1 MLKKFALFYA
11 GLDLALIAVCA
22 YFGAIHILNSQLGLI
37 CAFLIA
43 LASFYGYAKRVK
55 LKAQNAV
62 INDIDD
68 EIFDDEICASIKS
81 DDDEIYKPLKSD
93 DEILTK
99 TPNKT
104 EQTPKTK
111 PNFNDPNAKN
121 PTKAKIPFSA
131 YEFIGAFGP
140 LRLAGY
146 ALLVL
151 CFFGL
156 LKNNLFEP
164 ISFLAG
170 VAIMPFGALLANVLK
185 D

>member
-11 GLDLALIAVCA
+11 GLDLVLIAVCA

-55 LKAQNAV
+55 LKAQNAL

-68 EIFDDEICASIKS
+68 EIFDDEI
-81 DDDEIYKPLKSD
+81 DELSKNNY

-99 TPNKT
+99 IPNKI

>member
-22 YFGAIHILNSQLGLI
+22 YFGAIHILNSQFGLI
-37 CAFLIA
+37 CAFLVA

-55 LKAQNAV
+55 LKAQNA
-62 INDIDD
+62 IIDDIDD
-68 EIFDDEICASIKS
+68 EIFDDEI
-81 DDDEIYKPLKSD
+81 DELSKNNY

-99 TPNKT
+99 TPNKI

>member
-1 MLKKFALFYA
+1 MFKKFALFYA
-11 GLDLALIAVCA
+11 GLDLVLIAVCA

-37 CAFLIA
+37 CAFLVA

-55 LKAQNAV
+55 LKAQNAL

-68 EIFDDEICASIKS
+68 EIFDDEI
-81 DDDEIYKPLKSD
+81 DELSKNNY

-164 ISFLAG
+164 TSFLAG

>member
-37 CAFLIA
+37 CAFLVA

-55 LKAQNAV
+55 LKAQNAL

-68 EIFDDEICASIKS
+68 EIFDDEI
-81 DDDEIYKPLKSD
+81 DELSKNNY

-99 TPNKT
+99 TPNKI

>member
-55 LKAQNAV
+55 LKAQNAL

-68 EIFDDEICASIKS
+68 EIFDDEI
-81 DDDEIYKPLKSD
+81 DELSKNNY

-99 TPNKT
+99 IPNKI

>member
-1 MLKKFALFYA
+1 MFKKFALFYA

-55 LKAQNAV
+55 LKAQNA
-62 INDIDD
+62 IIDDIDD
-68 EIFDDEICASIKS
+68 EIFDGEIDELSKNN
-81 DDDEIYKPLKSD
+81 Y

-99 TPNKT
+99 TPNKI

>member
-37 CAFLIA
+37 CAFLVA

-55 LKAQNAV
+55 LKAQNAL

-68 EIFDDEICASIKS
+68 EIFDDEI
-81 DDDEIYKPLKSD
+81 DELSKNNY

-104 EQTPKTK
+104 EQAPKTK

-146 ALLVL
+146 AFLVL

>member
-55 LKAQNAV
+55 LKAQNAL

-68 EIFDDEICASIKS
+68 EIFDDEI
-81 DDDEIYKPLKSD
+81 DELSKNNY

-99 TPNKT
+99 TPNKI

>member
-55 LKAQNAV
+55 LKAQNAL

-68 EIFDDEICASIKS
+68 EIFDDEI
-81 DDDEIYKPLKSD
+81 DELSKNNY

-146 ALLVL
+146 ALLIL

-170 VAIMPFGALLANVLK
+170 VAIMPFGTLLANVLK

>member
-37 CAFLIA
+37 CAFLVA

-68 EIFDDEICASIKS
+68 EIFDDEI
-81 DDDEIYKPLKSD
+81 DELSKNNY

-146 ALLVL
+146 ALLIL

>member
-62 INDIDD
+62 IKDIDD
-68 EIFDDEICASIKS
+68 EIFDDEI
-81 DDDEIYKPLKSD
+81 DELSKNNY

-99 TPNKT
+99 
-104 EQTPKTK
+104 TPKTK

>member
-22 YFGAIHILNSQLGLI
+22 YFGTIHILNSQLGLI
-37 CAFLIA
+37 CAFLVA

-55 LKAQNAV
+55 LKAQNA
-62 INDIDD
+62 IIDDIDD
-68 EIFDDEICASIKS
+68 EIFDDEI
-81 DDDEIYKPLKSD
+81 DELSKNNY

-104 EQTPKTK
+104 EQTPKTQ

-185 D
+185 E

>member
-55 LKAQNAV
+55 LKAQNAL

-68 EIFDDEICASIKS
+68 EIFDDEI
-81 DDDEIYKPLKSD
+81 DELSKNNY

-131 YEFIGAFGP
+131 YEFIGAFGS

>member
-37 CAFLIA
+37 CAFLVA

-68 EIFDDEICASIKS
+68 EIFDDEI
-81 DDDEIYKPLKSD
+81 DELSKNNY

-99 TPNKT
+99 
-104 EQTPKTK
+104 TPKTK

-146 ALLVL
+146 ALLIL

>member
-37 CAFLIA
+37 CAFLVA
-43 LASFYGYAKRVK
+43 LASFYGYAKRIK
-55 LKAQNAV
+55 LKAQNAL

-68 EIFDDEICASIKS
+68 EIFDDEI
-81 DDDEIYKPLKSD
+81 DELSKNNY

-99 TPNKT
+99 
-104 EQTPKTK
+104 TPKTK

>member
-37 CAFLIA
+37 CAFLVA

-55 LKAQNAV
+55 LKAQNAL

-68 EIFDDEICASIKS
+68 EIFDDEI
-81 DDDEIYKPLKSD
+81 DELSKNNY

-99 TPNKT
+99 TPNKP
-104 EQTPKTK
+104 EQTPKTQ

-146 ALLVL
+146 AFLVL

>member
-11 GLDLALIAVCA
+11 GLDLILIAVCA

-37 CAFLIA
+37 CAFLIS

-55 LKAQNAV
+55 LKAQNV
-62 INDIDD
+62 LINDIDD
-68 EIFDDEICASIKS
+68 EIFDDEI
-81 DDDEIYKPLKSD
+81 DELSKNNY

-99 TPNKT
+99 TPNKI

>member
-11 GLDLALIAVCA
+11 GLDLVLIAVCA

-55 LKAQNAV
+55 LKAQNAL

-68 EIFDDEICASIKS
+68 EIFDDEI
-81 DDDEIYKPLKSD
+81 DELSKNNY

-99 TPNKT
+99 TPNKI

-146 ALLVL
+146 ALLIL

>member
-55 LKAQNAV
+55 LKAQNV
-62 INDIDD
+62 LINDIDD
-68 EIFDDEICASIKS
+68 EIFDDEICGSIKS
-81 DDDEIYKPLKSD
+81 DDDKIYKPLKSD
-93 DEILTK
+93 DEILNKSANQTK
-99 TPNKT
+99 QAPTQPNS
-104 EQTPKTK
+104 
-111 PNFNDPNAKN
+111 NDPKSQN

>member
-68 EIFDDEICASIKS
+68 EIFDDEI
-81 DDDEIYKPLKSD
+81 DELSKNNY

-111 PNFNDPNAKN
+111 PNSNDPKSQN

>member
-55 LKAQNAV
+55 LKAQNAL

-68 EIFDDEICASIKS
+68 EIFDDEIYELSKNN
-81 DDDEIYKPLKSD
+81 Y

>member
-37 CAFLIA
+37 CAFLVA

-55 LKAQNAV
+55 LKAQNA
-62 INDIDD
+62 IIDDIDD
-68 EIFDDEICASIKS
+68 EIFDDEI
-81 DDDEIYKPLKSD
+81 DELSKNNY

>member
-11 GLDLALIAVCA
+11 GLDLVLIAVCA
-22 YFGAIHILNSQLGLI
+22 YFGASHILNSQLGLI
-37 CAFLIA
+37 CAFLVA

-55 LKAQNAV
+55 LKAQNA
-62 INDIDD
+62 IIDDIDD
-68 EIFDDEICASIKS
+68 EIFDDEI
-81 DDDEIYKPLKSD
+81 DELSKNNY

-99 TPNKT
+99 TPNKI

>member
-11 GLDLALIAVCA
+11 GLDLVLIAVCA

-37 CAFLIA
+37 CAFLVA

-55 LKAQNAV
+55 LKAQNA
-62 INDIDD
+62 IIDDIDD
-68 EIFDDEICASIKS
+68 EIFDDEI
-81 DDDEIYKPLKSD
+81 DELSKNNY

-146 ALLVL
+146 ALLIL

>member
-37 CAFLIA
+37 CAFLVA

-55 LKAQNAV
+55 LKAQNV
-62 INDIDD
+62 LINDIDD
-68 EIFDDEICASIKS
+68 EIFDDEI
-81 DDDEIYKPLKSD
+81 DELSKNNY

-146 ALLVL
+146 AFLVL

>member
-11 GLDLALIAVCA
+11 GLDLVLIAVCA

-37 CAFLIA
+37 CAFLIS

-55 LKAQNAV
+55 LKAQNAL

-68 EIFDDEICASIKS
+68 KIFDDEI
-81 DDDEIYKPLKSD
+81 DELSKNNY

-99 TPNKT
+99 TPNKI

>member
-11 GLDLALIAVCA
+11 GLDLVLIAVCA

-37 CAFLIA
+37 CVFLIA

-68 EIFDDEICASIKS
+68 EIFDDEI
-81 DDDEIYKPLKSD
+81 DELSKNNY

-99 TPNKT
+99 TPNKI

>member
-11 GLDLALIAVCA
+11 GLDLVLIAVCA

-55 LKAQNAV
+55 LKAQNAL

-68 EIFDDEICASIKS
+68 EIFDDEI
-81 DDDEIYKPLKSD
+81 DELSKNNY

>member
-37 CAFLIA
+37 CAFLVA

-55 LKAQNAV
+55 LKAQNAL
-62 INDIDD
+62 IDDIDD
-68 EIFDDEICASIKS
+68 EIFDDEI
-81 DDDEIYKPLKSD
+81 DELSKNNY

-99 TPNKT
+99 
-104 EQTPKTK
+104 TPKTK

>member
-37 CAFLIA
+37 CAFLVA

-55 LKAQNAV
+55 LKAQNV
-62 INDIDD
+62 LINDIDD
-68 EIFDDEICASIKS
+68 EIFDGEIDELSKNN
-81 DDDEIYKPLKSD
+81 Y